1 MDVSENDLK
10 FLTVPHLQSI
20 WVRFRFLYL
29 HIKKLCVYIWVMLGV
44 DTFFSEWNRNFQ
56 QMN

>member
-29 HIKKLCVYIWVMLGV
+29 HIKKLCVYI
-44 DTFFSEWNRNFQ
+44 
-56 QMN
+56 